1 MSGRCVSQGHIFI
14 NEANVTYSHD
24 LSINGVF
31 HEIDQILLPP
41 HLDNPDVAVSHQ
53 WLTCSLVVC

>member
-14 NEANVTYSHD
+14 NKANVTYSHD

-31 HEIDQILLPP
+31 HEIDRILLPP
-41 HLDNPDVAVSHQ
+41 DLGNPDVAVSHQ
-53 WLTCSLVVC
+53 